1 MSVLIKQAHI
11 ICQGSPYNE
20 QSKDIFIEDGLIKA
34 IGNNIES
41 AANYVI
47 NQPGVCVSL
56 GWADIFAHFTDP
68 GLEYRE
74 TILSGAAAAAAGGF
88 TDVLV
93 LPNTNPVVHNKSQVG
108 YVVQK
113 ATGLPVNIYPI
124 GAISKNAEG
133 KELSEIYDMRQAG
146 ALAFSD
152 GINAIQSPGILL
164 KALQYIKAFDG
175 TVLQLPD
182 DKSIAAQ
189 GLINEGIISTQ
200 LGLPGKPALAE
211 ELMIARDIELLRYT
225 NSRLHITGISTQ
237 KSVELVAKAK
247 AEGLQVTC
255 SVTPLHLCFC
265 DEDLTTYDTNLKLNP
280 PLRTAADREAL
291 RKAVQEGLV
300 DCIASHHLPQHSDA
314 KDCEFE
320 YAAYGAT
327 ALQTVFAAA
336 LSAGI
341 SIQQFVHMQ
350 TQGARAAVGLP
361 QQQLQ
366 EGATACLTLFDPS
379 APFELNDSTNCSLSK
394 NSPFYNKILQGRVL
408 GIINGK
414 KQTLYAQ

>member
-1 MSVLIKQAHI
+1 MSVLIKQARI

-20 QSKDIFIEDGLIKA
+20 QSKDILIEDGLIKA

-41 AANYVI
+41 AASYVI
-47 NQPGVCVSL
+47 NQPRVCISL
-56 GWADIFAHFTDP
+56 GWTDIFAHFTDP

-74 TILSGAAAAAAGGF
+74 TIASGAAAAAAGGF

-93 LPNTNPVVHNKSQVG
+93 LPNTNPTVHNKSQVG

-113 ATGLPVNIYPI
+113 ATGLSVNIYPI
-124 GAISKNAEG
+124 GAVTKNAEG
-133 KELSEIYDMRQAG
+133 KELSEMYDMRQAG

-237 KSVELVAKAK
+237 KSIELVAKAK
-247 AEGLQVTC
+247 AEGLEVTC

-280 PLRTAADREAL
+280 PLRMAADRDAL
-291 RKAVQEGLV
+291 RKAVQEGWV
-300 DCIASHHLPQHSDA
+300 DCIASHHSPQHSDA

-336 LSAGI
+336 LSAGV
-341 SIQQFVHMQ
+341 SIQQFVQMQ
-350 TQGARAAVGLP
+350 TVGARAAVGLP
-361 QQQLQ
+361 QQAIQ
-366 EGATACLTLFDPS
+366 EGAAACLTLFDPS

-394 NSPFYNKILQGRVL
+394 NSPFYNKTLLGRVL